1 MKYIHYIFSK
11 VFSIL
16 PVIFGVTIV
25 SFFLI
30 HLIPG
35 DPVRI
40 MLHGRATDEV
50 VKQIY
55 QELGW
60 DKPILSQYFDFL
72 FNSIRGDFGKSY
84 GLNFK
89 NGPFETL
96 HSRCIVVLDEQ
107 GNVLHTEQVQE
118 VADEPNYEAALN
130 ALKK

>member
-11 VFSIL
+11 VLSIL

-60 DKPILSQYFDFL
+60 DKPILSQYFDF
-72 FNSIRGDFGKSY
+72 
-84 GLNFK
+84 
-89 NGPFETL
+89 
-96 HSRCIVVLDEQ
+96 
-107 GNVLHTEQVQE
+107 
-118 VADEPNYEAALN
+118 
-130 ALKK
+130 

>member
-1 MKYIHYIFSK
+1 MEWVFYYLIILFYYEIYPLHIFK
-11 VFSIL
+11 SIQYFTCN
-16 PVIFGVTIV
+16 IWSDYCFI
-25 SFFLI
+25 FLI

-72 FNSIRGDFGKSY
+72 FNAIRGDIGKSY
-84 GLNFK
+84 IQKALVSDLI
-89 NGPFETL
+89 FERMAP
-96 HSRCIVVLDEQ
+96 SVF
-107 GNVLHTEQVQE
+107 
-118 VADEPNYEAALN
+118 Y
-130 ALKK
+130 

>member
-55 QELGW
+55 
-60 DKPILSQYFDFL
+60 
-72 FNSIRGDFGKSY
+72 
-84 GLNFK
+84 
-89 NGPFETL
+89 
-96 HSRCIVVLDEQ
+96 
-107 GNVLHTEQVQE
+107 
-118 VADEPNYEAALN
+118 
-130 ALKK
+130 